1 MVGFGPAFQT
11 LSVHDRKAHVELGL
25 EKISTRVPE
34 NIAYSVFWLISRPVE
49 LAETKT
55 FSPEDEVLKYYRQK
69 KQSRK
74 SDRRCAGPD

>member
-11 LSVHDRKAHVELGL
+11 LSAHDRKAHVELGL

-34 NIAYSVFWLISRPVE
+34 NIAYSVFWLISRPIE

-55 FSPEDEVLKYYRQK
+55 FSSKDEVLKYYRKKKTKQK
-69 KQSRK
+69 I
-74 SDRRCAGPD
+74 